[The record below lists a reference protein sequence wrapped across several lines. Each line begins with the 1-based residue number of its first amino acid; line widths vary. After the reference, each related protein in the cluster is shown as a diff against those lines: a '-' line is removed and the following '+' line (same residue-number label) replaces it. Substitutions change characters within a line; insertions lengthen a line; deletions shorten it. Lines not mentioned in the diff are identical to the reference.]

1 MFCKEEG
8 LLLMADE
15 VYQTNTWQA
24 KQRPFISFKKV
35 LRDLGKAAEGTE
47 LISFHSVSK
56 GYVSL
61 RNERGNACFV
71 VAARFD
77 LYLRSFVDFFFL
89 ISLAFLSFLCLL
101 C

>member
-56 GYVSL
+56 GY
-61 RNERGNACFV
+61 A
-71 VAARFD
+71 
-77 LYLRSFVDFFFL
+77 
-89 ISLAFLSFLCLL
+89 
-101 C
+101 

>member
-1 MFCKEEG
+1 MHHCLFQAVSFLAFSVSLQFQVMFCKEEG

-56 GYVSL
+56 GYAFCL
-61 RNERGNACFV
+61 
-71 VAARFD
+71 
-77 LYLRSFVDFFFL
+77 FF
-89 ISLAFLSFLCLL
+89 AQ
-101 C
+101 